1 MTNTADK
8 IKADLNKFI
17 HMLYSWMKRLD
28 IVKMSVF
35 PKLVF
40 RFKAIPVKIPEF
52 FFSYRN

>member
-52 FFSYRN
+52 FFFI